1 MDKDNGMDAHLDA
14 LFDQARATPP
24 QVPQALVARVLAD
37 AQAVQPQP
45 AGQGWRALLKAL
57 GGAPGLGGLITAS
70 CMGFWLGVAP
80 PAALPDLAGYL
91 IDGATDQDADV
102 LDGAVLT
109 AFGWDIEEG

>member
-1 MDKDNGMDAHLDA
+1 MEAQLDA

-24 QVPQALVARVLAD
+24 EVPQALMARVLAE
-37 AQAVQPQP
+37 AQAAQPRP
-45 AGQGWRALLKAL
+45 ARQGWHAWLKAL

-80 PAALPDLAGYL
+80 PEALPDLAGYL
-91 IDGATDQDADV
+91 LETDSTYGAGE
-102 LDGAVLT
+102 LDSPVLT